1 MPDIVS
7 YVFILLGVIPI
18 PVVEND
24 YKCSQEELSQETSV
38 TNISTSEYGTELKIC
53 KAMEQESVEPVLN
66 SVLLD
71 VWEAAVLPLLSLADI
86 FQLCG
91 VTRHVRDLL
100 HNETIFRRLCQN
112 RYQISP
118 NLKLSYITVAK
129 HLYIATRVSSIHKR
143 VSDSGNACV
152 VHSDDPHDPHQVFNQ
167 RNSMFVQLCSLALMP
182 TTGPA
187 QTIMR
192 YSLPL
197 SKPLISLLVLPS
209 KDTSLYLPKLSF
221 SMIEKHCRV
230 WQQQVWYSLED
241 SANLLLEMC
250 GSYEEYQTCI
260 LKRMEQD
267 IPETASFLKYSNRSC
282 RQVELAKCLEIVSRS
297 DPQLLLSLR
306 CDSLIREPPP
316 HINTRWSYNSSDFVI
331 VENADS
337 GLSDDVIATHNWINV
352 TGELALRH
360 SVLKLFIKGSLRL
373 SQLEDYFVAVM
384 AYDKLWQSLP
394 QSSRPSRI
402 VLYRDLG
409 SYLLSTLPRSQR
421 EKELSK
427 EELLNAMERCG
438 KMIVDNATHEV
449 RCRARISC
457 CILM

>member
-7 YVFILLGVIPI
+7 YFFILLGVFPL

-24 YKCSQEELSQETSV
+24 YKCAQEELSQETSV
-38 TNISTSEYGTELKIC
+38 TNTSTSEYGTELKIC

-66 SVLLD
+66 TVLLD

-91 VTRHVRDLL
+91 VTRHVRELL

-118 NLKLSYITVAK
+118 NLKLSYITVAT
-129 HLYIATRVSSIHKR
+129 HLCIATRVSSIHKN
-143 VSDSGNACV
+143 VSDSGNDCV
-152 VHSDDPHDPHQVFNQ
+152 VDSDDPHDQHQVFKQ
-167 RNSMFVQLCSLALMP
+167 RNSMFVKLCGLALIP

-192 YSLPL
+192 CSLPL
-197 SKPLISLLVLPS
+197 SKPLISMLCLPS
-209 KDTSLYLPKLSF
+209 KATSFYLPNLSI
-221 SMIEKHCRV
+221 SMIEKHCRLL
-230 WQQQVWYSLED
+230 QLQVKYSLED

-260 LKRMEQD
+260 LKKMEQD
-267 IPETASFLKYSNRSC
+267 IPETALFLKYSNRSC
-282 RQVELAKCLEIVSRS
+282 RQVELAKCFEIVSRR

-306 CDSLIREPPP
+306 LDSPIPAPPQ
-316 HINTRWSYNSSDFVI
+316 HINTRWSYNSYDFVLI
-331 VENADS
+331 EIADS
-337 GLSDDVIATHNWINV
+337 GLSDDVIATHNWIKF
-352 TGELALRH
+352 TAELAGRH

-409 SYLLSTLPRSQR
+409 SYLLSTLLRSQR

-438 KMIVDNATHEV
+438 TMIVDSATREV

-457 CILM
+457 

>member
-1 MPDIVS
+1 MKQVS
-7 YVFILLGVIPI
+7 V
-18 PVVEND
+18 
-24 YKCSQEELSQETSV
+24 K
-38 TNISTSEYGTELKIC
+38 
-53 KAMEQESVEPVLN
+53 PVLN

-129 HLYIATRVSSIHKR
+129 HLCIATRVSSIHKR
-143 VSDSGNACV
+143 VSDSGHDCV
-152 VHSDDPHDPHQVFNQ
+152 VHSGDPHDQYQVLNR
-167 RNSMFVQLCSLALMP
+167 RNSMFALLCSLAWMP
-182 TTGPA
+182 TTGQA

-197 SKPLISLLVLPS
+197 SKPLISTLCLPS
-209 KDTSLYLPKLSF
+209 KATSFYLPNLSF

-230 WQQQVWYSLED
+230 WQQQAWYRLED
-241 SANLLLEMC
+241 AANLLLEMC

-260 LKRMEQD
+260 LKKMEQE
-267 IPETASFLKYSNRSC
+267 IRETAFFLKYSNRSC
-282 RQVELAKCLEIVSRS
+282 RQVELAKCFEIVSRR

-306 CDSLIREPPP
+306 CESLIRAPPQ
-316 HINTRWSYNSSDFVI
+316 HINTRWSYNLYDFVI
-331 VENADS
+331 IEKADS
-337 GLSDDVIATHNWINV
+337 GLSDDVIATHNWINF
-352 TGELALRH
+352 TAELAWRH

-384 AYDKLWQSLP
+384 AYDKLCQSLP
-394 QSSRPSRI
+394 QSRRPSLI

-409 SYLLSTLPRSQR
+409 SYLLSTLSRSQR

-427 EELLNAMERCG
+427 EDLLNAMERCG
-438 KMIVDNATHEV
+438 KRIVDSATREV
-449 RCRARISC
+449 RCRARRSC